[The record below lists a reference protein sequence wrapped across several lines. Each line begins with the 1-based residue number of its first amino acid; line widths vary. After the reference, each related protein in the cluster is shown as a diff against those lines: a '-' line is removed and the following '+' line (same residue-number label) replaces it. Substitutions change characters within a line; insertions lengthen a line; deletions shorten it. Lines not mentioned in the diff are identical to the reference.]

1 MRLETLELGP
11 AGPAIVFVH
20 GSLNDG
26 ITAFQAQRDLSA
38 RWRLRIPNRRGYG
51 NSPLTDRVDPD
62 VDAGDIVEILE
73 AGAHLVGTSMGG
85 VIAARAAARAP
96 ERVRSLTLIEPPAFP
111 NAIDMPEV
119 ATVAQAMK
127 DHWATAERSD
137 ATAFMRGFLRALG
150 AGAPAP
156 STLSPAAEKAAHN
169 LMTEAPWLTAVPA
182 EDVARTSFPKL
193 LVSADWSP
201 AFNAICDRLAEQW
214 NGLRRIF
221 PGAGH
226 AVQRIGEPFNI
237 LLERFILGRIESL
250 SNM

>member
-1 MRLETLELGP
+1 
-11 AGPAIVFVH
+11 
-20 GSLNDG
+20 
-26 ITAFQAQRDLSA
+26 
-38 RWRLRIPNRRGYG
+38 
-51 NSPLTDRVDPD
+51 
-62 VDAGDIVEILE
+62 
-73 AGAHLVGTSMGG
+73 
-85 VIAARAAARAP
+85 
-96 ERVRSLTLIEPPAFP
+96 
-111 NAIDMPEV
+111 
-119 ATVAQAMK
+119 
-127 DHWATAERSD
+127 
-137 ATAFMRGFLRALG
+137 
-150 AGAPAP
+150 
-156 STLSPAAEKAAHN
+156 
-169 LMTEAPWLTAVPA
+169 MTEAPWLTAVPA